1 MSASCRRPGQAV
13 LSGSPPVIRRDCGDR
28 GRMRIY
34 SFSLVNHLGERF
46 GTRTAACADDAAALA
61 HGRSFEA
68 DGYPVEIHI
77 EGRRLSLSTTPA
89 WSAEPWLR
97 HLL

>member
-1 MSASCRRPGQAV
+1 
-13 LSGSPPVIRRDCGDR
+13 
-28 GRMRIY
+28 MRIY

-46 GTRTAACADDAAALA
+46 RTRSAACADDTAAIA
-61 HGRSFEA
+61 HGESLENE
-68 DGYPVEIHI
+68 GYPVEVHI
-77 EGRRLSLSTTPA
+77 DGHRLSLSPTPT

>member
-1 MSASCRRPGQAV
+1 
-13 LSGSPPVIRRDCGDR
+13 
-28 GRMRIY
+28 MRVY

-46 GTRTAACADDAAALA
+46 CTRTAPCADDAAALA
-61 HGRSFEA
+61 HGRSFETE
-68 DGYPVEIHI
+68 GYPVEVHI
-77 EGRRLSLSTTPA
+77 GGQRLSLSATPT

>member
-1 MSASCRRPGQAV
+1 MT
-13 LSGSPPVIRRDCGDR
+13 SPPIIRRSRGDR
-28 GRMRIY
+28 GRMRVY

-46 GTRTAACADDAAALA
+46 CTRTAPCDDDAAAIA
-61 HGRSFEA
+61 HARRFEH
-68 DGYPVEIHI
+68 DGYPVEVHV
-77 EGRRLSLSTTPA
+77 EGRRVSLSAMPS

>member
-1 MSASCRRPGQAV
+1 M
-13 LSGSPPVIRRDCGDR
+13 RRDCGDR
-28 GRMRIY
+28 GRMRVY

-46 GTRTAACADDAAALA
+46 RTRTAPCDDDAAAIA
-61 HGRSFEA
+61 HARRFECE
-68 DGYPVEIHI
+68 GYPVEIHI
-77 EGRRLSLSTTPA
+77 EGRQVAMSATPS

>member
-1 MSASCRRPGQAV
+1 M
-13 LSGSPPVIRRDCGDR
+13 RRDCGDR

-46 GTRTAACADDAAALA
+46 HTRTAACDDDAAAIA
-61 HGRSFEA
+61 HARRFEPE
-68 DGYPVEIHI
+68 GYPVEVHV
-77 EGRRLSLSTTPA
+77 EGRRVSLSEMPT

>member
-13 LSGSPPVIRRDCGDR
+13 SLGSPPVIRRDCGDR

-61 HGRSFEA
+61 HGRRFES

-77 EGRRLSLSTTPA
+77 EGRRLSLSKTPA

>member
-1 MSASCRRPGQAV
+1 MRR
-13 LSGSPPVIRRDCGDR
+13 SRGDR

-46 GTRTAACADDAAALA
+46 RTRTAACADDAAAIA
-61 HGRSFEA
+61 HGRSFESE
-68 DGYPVEIHI
+68 GYPVEVHV
-77 EGRRLSLSTTPA
+77 EGQRLSLSATPN